1 MRKLVIPKYY
11 GRPSIGLALFG
22 CANRPFYHICVFPD
36 RALGRRFESN
46 ILEQVGTFDPL
57 PNINNEKLV
66 SLNFGRLK
74 YWIGERNAH
83 ISVPVL
89 ELLALI
95 CSSHLIMQLMS
106 VRAEIF
112 SICIISI
119 LLPSSVSNDC
129 YDNVMIHYNR
139 SLYSLDSVYDV
150 MGDSKI
156 CANHYETAVKEG

>member
-36 RALGRRFESN
+36 RALGRRYEGN
-46 ILEQVGTFDPL
+46 ILEQVGSFDPL
-57 PNINNEKLV
+57 PNSRNEKLV

-89 ELLALI
+89 ELLGLSGLFPI
-95 CSSHLIMQLMS
+95 HPKTF
-106 VRAEIF
+106 VRARHNREQAA
-112 SICIISI
+112 SKS
-119 LLPSSVSNDC
+119 LAEKENEQVDSAEAEGNQTTEVEPS
-129 YDNVMIHYNR
+129 
-139 SLYSLDSVYDV
+139 
-150 MGDSKI
+150 
-156 CANHYETAVKEG
+156 TKEKATL